1 MAWVGTGKAQGR
13 FVNDRVGI
21 EFSGGIYF
29 QGGREDVR
37 LLGENL
43 DRFGGTKVDEVEKL
57 VDGGGS
63 MQHN

>member
-1 MAWVGTGKAQGR
+1 MGTGKAQR
-13 FVNDRVGI
+13 QFVNDRVGI

-43 DRFGGTKVDEVEKL
+43 DRLGGTKVDEVKKL
-57 VDGGGS
+57 VDGGGG
-63 MQHN
+63 MQHD

>member
-1 MAWVGTGKAQGR
+1 MGTGKAQR
-13 FVNDRVGI
+13 QFVNDCVGI
-21 EFSGGIYF
+21 EFGGGIYL

-43 DRFGGTKVDEVEKL
+43 DRFGETKVDELKKL

-63 MQHN
+63 MQHD